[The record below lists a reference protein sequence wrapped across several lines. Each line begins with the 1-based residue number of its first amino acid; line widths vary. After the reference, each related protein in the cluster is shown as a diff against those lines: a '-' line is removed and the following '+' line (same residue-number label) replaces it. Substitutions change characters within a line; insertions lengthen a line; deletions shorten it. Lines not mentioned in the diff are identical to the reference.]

1 MKREIFNSGVFTRR
15 ALLVAGAEVAVFG
28 ALGARLYKM
37 QVVDGA
43 KYTAMA
49 RGNSVSVRLLA
60 ASRGRIFDRYG
71 AELATNRQNWRALLM
86 VEQTNDPATVLDTFS
101 KLVPLSDSERA
112 RILRELRTHQRY
124 VPVMLQ
130 DFLSWD
136 QMAQIEVNA
145 PDLPGVLIDV
155 GATRIYPQSELLS
168 HVVGYV
174 GPPKDADVKADPT
187 LTMPGMRVGRT
198 ATEGFY
204 DLDLRGHAGAQQLEV
219 NAVGR
224 VIRELDRQEGTPGI
238 DLGLSIDIALQQ
250 AVADRLVGQS
260 ASAVVMDA
268 RNGEVLAMVSQ
279 PSFDPSLFDSG
290 VSNTQWQ
297 SWMADPRKPLINKA
311 AAGLYPP
318 GSTFKT
324 VTAMAAMTSGAVGP
338 YETISCPGHFDLG
351 NARFYCW
358 RKGGHGPLTLEG
370 GLKNSCDV
378 YFYNAALRT
387 GIGPLAAM
395 AQRFGIGADL
405 GVDMDNVQN
414 GLMPTKA
421 WHERVHHKRWA
432 LGDTVISG
440 IGQGFI
446 LTTPLALATLA
457 SRIATGR
464 TVGPH
469 VARSRAGVVQTGA
482 AAEDWPK
489 MELSE
494 HYFSLI
500 RQGMWAVVNAPGG
513 TAPAA
518 RLRLAGV
525 QMAGKTGSAQVV
537 RVGRYAREHGFNSLN
552 LPWQLRP
559 HALFIG
565 FAPYAAPRYAVSVVV
580 EHGNAGA
587 DIAGPIARDIMTDA
601 LHLDPGGRDHP
612 VPPTPSALVTP
623 SVRAS

>member
-1 MKREIFNSGVFTRR
+1 MKREIMRSGVFTRR
-15 ALLVAGAEVAVFG
+15 ALLVAGGEIAVFG
-28 ALGARLYKM
+28 LLGARLYKM

-49 RGNSVSVRLLA
+49 RGNSISVRLLP
-60 ASRGRIFDRYG
+60 ASRGRIFDRFG
-71 AELATNRQNWRALLM
+71 QAVANNRQNWRALLM
-86 VEQTNDPATVLDTFS
+86 VEQTNDSGSVLDAFS

-124 VPVMLQ
+124 VPVLLR

-136 QMAQIEVNA
+136 QMALIEVNA

-155 GATRIYPQSELLS
+155 GSTRIYPTGPLLA

-174 GPPKDADVKADPT
+174 GPPHDADVKADPT
-187 LTMPGMRVGRT
+187 LAMPGMRVGRT
-198 ATEGFY
+198 GVEAY
-204 DLDLRGHAGAQQLEV
+204 NDLDLRGHAGAQQLEV

-238 DLGLSIDIALQQ
+238 DIGLSIDTTLQQ
-250 AVADRLVGQS
+250 ATADRLQGLS
-260 ASAVVMDA
+260 ASAVVMDP

-279 PSFDPSLFDSG
+279 PSFDPSLFDAG

-297 SWMADPRKPLINKA
+297 AWMTDPRKPLVNKA

-324 VTAMAAMTSGAVGP
+324 VTAMAGLTSGAIDPG
-338 YETISCPGHFDLG
+338 TIIYCPGHFDLG

-358 RKGGHGPLTLEG
+358 RRWGHGPLDVKG

-378 YFYNAALRT
+378 FFYNVALRT

-395 AQRFGIGADL
+395 ANRFGIG
-405 GVDMDNVQN
+405 VDTGMDITNVAT
-414 GLMPTKA
+414 GLMPTKP
-421 WHERVHHKRWA
+421 WRERQHKRWA

-446 LTTPLALATLA
+446 LATPLALATLC
-457 SRIATGR
+457 SRVATGR
-464 TVGPH
+464 AVGPH
-469 VARSRAGVVQTGA
+469 VARHRDNQLQTGSA
-482 AAEDWPK
+482 ATDWPE
-489 MELSE
+489 MSLSQ
-494 HYFSLI
+494 HYFSLV
-500 RQGMWAVVNAPGG
+500 REGMWEVVNAPGG

-518 RLRLAGV
+518 RLTLPGV
-525 QMAGKTGSAQVV
+525 QMAGKTGSAQVI
-537 RVGRYAREHGFNSLN
+537 RVGRAARERGFNSMN
-552 LPWQLRP
+552 LPWDLRP
-559 HALFIG
+559 HALFMG
-565 FAPYAAPRYAVSVVV
+565 FAPYDAPRYAVAVVV

-587 DIAGPIARDIMTDA
+587 DVAGPLARDIMTDA
-601 LHLDPGGRDHP
+601 LKLDPAGRDVPLTPPATAP
-612 VPPTPSALVTP
+612 VLHS
-623 SVRAS
+623 S

>member
-1 MKREIFNSGVFTRR
+1 MKREILSSGVFTRR
-15 ALLVAGAEVAVFG
+15 ALLVAGVEVGVFG

-49 RGNSVSVRLLA
+49 RGNSISVRLLG

-71 AELATNRQNWRALLM
+71 AELAGNRQNWRALLM
-86 VEQTNDPATVLDTFS
+86 VEQTNDPATVLNAFS

-174 GPPKDADVKADPT
+174 GPPRDTDVKADPT
-187 LTMPGMRVGRT
+187 LAMPGMRVGRT
-198 ATEGFY
+198 AVEGYY

-238 DLGLSIDIALQQ
+238 DLGLSIDTQLQQ
-250 AVADRLVGQS
+250 AVTDRLAGLS

-268 RNGEVLAMVSQ
+268 QNGEVLAMVSQ

-290 VSNTQWQ
+290 VSNAQWK
-297 SWMADPRKPLINKA
+297 SWMEDPRKPLINKA

-324 VTAMAAMTSGAVGP
+324 VTGMAAVTSGAVGP
-338 YETISCPGHFDLG
+338 YEALYCPGHFDLG

-358 RKGGHGPLTLEG
+358 RKWGHGPLDLRG
-370 GLKNSCDV
+370 AIKNSCDV
-378 YFYNAALRT
+378 YFYQAALRT
-387 GIGPLAAM
+387 GIGPLSAM
-395 AQRFGIGADL
+395 AARFGIGADV
-405 GVDMDNVQN
+405 GMDMNNVQN
-414 GLMPTKA
+414 GFMPTKA
-421 WHERVHHKRWA
+421 WRERQHKHWSN
-432 LGDTVISG
+432 GDTVISG

-446 LTTPLALATLA
+446 LATPLSLATLA
-457 SRIATGR
+457 SRVATGR
-464 TVGPH
+464 AVGPH
-469 VARSRAGVVQTGA
+469 IARSRAGLVQTGA
-482 AAEDWPK
+482 VAADWPH
-489 MELSE
+489 MELSD

-513 TAPAA
+513 TAPTA
-518 RLRLAGV
+518 RLRVDGV
-525 QMAGKTGSAQVV
+525 QMAGKTGSAQVI
-537 RVGRYAREHGFNSLN
+537 RVGRAARERGFNSMN
-552 LPWQLRP
+552 LPWALRP

-565 FAPYAAPRYAVSVVV
+565 FAPYDAPRYAVSVVV

-587 DIAGPIARDIMTDA
+587 DVAGPVARDIMTSA
-601 LHLDPGGRDHP
+601 LHFDPAGRDHP
-612 VPPTPSALVTP
+612 LILPPSAELQMP
-623 SVRAS
+623 IRAS

>member
-1 MKREIFNSGVFTRR
+1 MKREIMRSGIFTRR
-15 ALLVAGAEVAVFG
+15 ALVVAGAEIAVFG
-28 ALGARLYKM
+28 LLGARLYKM

-49 RGNSVSVRLLA
+49 RGNSISVRLLP
-60 ASRGRIFDRYG
+60 ASRGRIFDRFG
-71 AELATNRQNWRALLM
+71 AEVAGNRQNWRALLM
-86 VEQTNDPATVLDTFS
+86 VEQTNDTASVLDAFS

-112 RILRELRTHQRY
+112 RIIRELHTHQRY
-124 VPVMLQ
+124 VPVMLR

-136 QMAQIEVNA
+136 QMALIEVNA

-155 GATRIYPQSELLS
+155 GATRIYPTGQLLS

-174 GPPKDADVKADPT
+174 GPPHDADVKADPT
-187 LTMPGMRVGRT
+187 LMMPGTRVGRT
-198 ATEGFY
+198 GAEAFD
-204 DLDLRGHAGAQQLEV
+204 DLQLRGRAGAQQLEV
-219 NAVGR
+219 SATGR
-224 VIRELDRQEGTPGI
+224 VIRELDRQEGTPGTDI
-238 DLGLSIDIALQQ
+238 GLSISTALQQ
-250 AVADRLVGQS
+250 AITDRLAGLS
-260 ASAVVMDA
+260 ASAVVMDP

-279 PSFDPSLFDSG
+279 PSFDPTLFDAG

-297 SWMADPRKPLINKA
+297 SWMADPRKPLVNKA

-338 YETISCPGHFDLG
+338 NETIFCPGHFDLG

-358 RKGGHGPLTLEG
+358 KKGGHGPLDMRG

-378 YFYNAALRT
+378 FFYNAALRT

-395 AQRFGIGADL
+395 ANRFGIG
-405 GVDMDNVQN
+405 VDTGMDIANVPT

-421 WHERVHHKRWA
+421 WRLRQKKSWA

-446 LTTPLALATLA
+446 LATPLALATLA
-457 SRIATGR
+457 SRVATGR
-464 TVGPH
+464 AIGPH
-469 VARSRAGVVQTGA
+469 VARHRDGVLQYGSA
-482 AAEDWPK
+482 ADDWPA
-489 MELSE
+489 MSLSS
-494 HYFSLI
+494 HYFNII
-500 RQGMWAVVNAPGG
+500 REGMWDVVNAPHG

-518 RLRLAGV
+518 RLKLAGV
-525 QMAGKTGSAQVV
+525 EMAGKTGSAQVV
-537 RVGRYAREHGFNSLN
+537 RIGRAARERGFNSMN
-552 LPWQLRP
+552 LPWALRP

-565 FAPYAAPRYAVSVVV
+565 FAPYDAPRYAVSVVV

-587 DIAGPIARDIMTDA
+587 DVAGPLARDIMTDA
-601 LHLDPGGRDHP
+601 LTLDPAGRDTP
-612 VPPTPSALVTP
+612 LTPPPSAQAAIP
-623 SVRAS
+623 VRAS